1 MLSENIDKF
10 GLPLTELR
18 QRPNAAEDARDRLEK
33 ARDEVRRALD
43 ELRDVQSGTSG
54 SERISTEIKS
64 AINSVIDVEKTLI
77 TAVHKVENVIHR
89 SRKSSSADESVDEKK
104 KICNEERVQVPF
116 DNDGEKLV
124 AYFDVRGHLVT
135 NDHGGVEWVGEHEV
149 EFNGVKYASGKEFEG
164 EVPDLKLRGLEDQ
177 ASEIYADNYLSGK
190 REE

>member
-18 QRPNAAEDARDRLEK
+18 QRPNASEDARDRLEK

-43 ELRDVQSGTSG
+43 ELRDVQASVSGN
-54 SERISTEIKS
+54 ERISTEIKS

-89 SRKSSSADESVDEKK
+89 SRKGSAKEESVDEKK
-104 KICNEERVQVPF
+104 KPCNEEKISIPF
-116 DNDGEKLV
+116 KNEGEKLV

-135 NDHGGVEWVGEHEV
+135 NDRGAVEWVGEHEV
-149 EFNGVKYASGKEFEG
+149 EFKGVKHEGGKEFEG
-164 EVPDLKLRGLEDQ
+164 EVPDLTLRGLEDQ
-177 ASEIYADNYLSGK
+177 AADIYADNYFKKHAGK
-190 REE
+190 